1 MGVHEEQPPAIGP
14 VHAGEDSQTLGR
26 LPAARLAGSTGMT
39 DPATAEPRATEPSAT
54 DTFPRQQARTRHFS
68 LGAPRSFQVSADG
81 TRIAFL
87 RSKGGSDPI
96 TCLWALDLPDDGG
109 LAESAAERL
118 VVDPCAIGAGQDEPE
133 EERARR
139 ERSRE
144 QAGGVVAFATDA
156 GFAMAAFAIAGDV
169 YTVGLAP
176 DGQGAR
182 HAGARSPAI
191 DPRPDPAGRLVA
203 YVSNR
208 ALRIIDVTNGS
219 DFELMGPGPG
229 DDEVSY
235 GLAEFVAAEEMGRM
249 RGYWWAPDGTRLLV
263 ARVDNAP
270 VTRWHIAD
278 PANPGRRPA
287 EVSYPAAGTSN
298 AAVDLLIVDLD
309 GSSRRV
315 DWDAEAFCYLTA
327 VNWDAAAPL
336 IVVESRDQRRMRL
349 LAVDPETGGT
359 AVLRDDSD
367 ASWIDVVPGVPAL
380 LADGRIAWTADSD
393 GARRLLVAHDREL
406 AGGAAKPVTPPDLQ
420 VRGIL
425 SADADTVLL
434 SASEG
439 DPAEVG
445 VWAYGPDGLRR
456 ISPDGGVH
464 AALRSGGTTVLTSR
478 SLAEPG
484 LTVSVLRDQH
494 ARPEPQRAAHA
505 PRPARVAATITSGA
519 ERPVLPGLRVELLR
533 AGPRELRTALLL
545 PTWHEPGSERLPVL
559 MDPYGGPHAQR
570 VVASADAYLTSQW
583 FAEQG
588 FAVVVADGRGTP
600 GRGPRWE
607 RAVAGDLAT
616 PALEDQVDALA
627 AVAAGNPDLDLSK
640 VAIRGWS
647 FGGYLSAL
655 AVLRRPDVFHAAVAG
670 APVTEW
676 RLYDTHY
683 TERYLGHPDREGA
696 AYDRCSLLTDA
707 HRLSRPLMII
717 HGLAD
722 DNVVVAHTLRFSS
735 ALLAAGR
742 PHQVLPLSGVT
753 HMASQEVVAE
763 NLLLLQVD
771 FLRRALGLPLAS
783 AGPISQN
790 AGPTV

>member
-1 MGVHEEQPPAIGP
+1 
-14 VHAGEDSQTLGR
+14 
-26 LPAARLAGSTGMT
+26 MT
-39 DPATAEPRATEPSAT
+39 DTAMADAAMT

-81 TRIAFL
+81 RRIAFL
-87 RSKGGSDPI
+87 RSKGGSDPV
-96 TCLWALDLPDDGG
+96 TCLWTLDLPADAGPAGHD
-109 LAESAAERL
+109 SERL
-118 VVDPCAIGAGQDEPE
+118 VVDPVTIGAGQDEPE

-156 GFAMAAFAIAGDV
+156 DFTMAAFAIAGNV
-169 YTVGLAP
+169 YAVGLAP
-176 DGQGAR
+176 DGRGPRQV
-182 HAGARSPAI
+182 GARSPAI
-191 DPRPDPAGRLVA
+191 DPRPDPSGRRVA

-208 ALRIIDVTNGS
+208 ALRIIDIGS
-219 DFELMGPGPG
+219 GTDSELIGPGPG
-229 DDEVSY
+229 VDQVSY

-249 RGYWWAPDGTRLLV
+249 RGYWWAPDGTALLV
-263 ARVDNAP
+263 ARVDNSP
-270 VTRWHIAD
+270 VGRWHIAD
-278 PANPGRRPA
+278 PANPDRRPA
-287 EVSYPAAGTSN
+287 EVSYPAAGTPN

-315 DWDAEAFCYLTA
+315 DWDTEAYCYLTT
-327 VNWDAAAPL
+327 VNWDCGAPL
-336 IVVESRDQRRMRL
+336 IVVQSRDQRRMRL
-349 LAVDPETGGT
+349 LAVDQETGGT
-359 AVLRDDSD
+359 RVLHENSD
-367 ASWIDVVPGVPAL
+367 PYWVDIVPGAPAR

-393 GARRLLVAHDREL
+393 GARRLLVAHEREL
-406 AGGAAKPVTPPDLQ
+406 ADGSAKPVTPPDLH

-425 SADADTVLL
+425 SADGDTVLM
-434 SASEG
+434 SASRA

-445 VWAYGPDGLRR
+445 VWAYGPDGLRLV
-456 ISPDGGVH
+456 SPHGGVH
-464 AALRSGGTTVLTSR
+464 SAVREGGTTVLTSR
-478 SLAEPG
+478 LLAATG
-484 LTVSVLRDQH
+484 LTVSVMRDQG
-494 ARPEPQRAAHA
+494 ASA
-505 PRPARVAATITSGA
+505 AATITSLA
-519 ERPVLPGLRVELLR
+519 ECPMLPGLRVRLLR

-545 PTWHEPGSERLPVL
+545 PSWHEPGSSKLPVL

-570 VVASADAYLTSQW
+570 AIASADAYLTSQW

-607 RAVAGDLAT
+607 RAVAGDLAA
-616 PALEDQVDALA
+616 PVLEDQVDALA
-627 AVAAGNPDLDLSK
+627 AVADSNPDLDLSK

-670 APVTEW
+670 APVTDW

-683 TERYLGHPDREGA
+683 TERYLGHPDQEES
-696 AYDRCSLLTDA
+696 AYDRCSLITDA
-707 HRLSRPLMII
+707 DRLSRPLMII

-722 DNVVVAHTLRFSS
+722 DNVVVAHTLRLSS

-753 HMASQEVVAE
+753 HMTSQEVVAE

-771 FLRRALGLPLAS
+771 FLRRALGLPPAMD

-790 AGPTV
+790 AGPRV